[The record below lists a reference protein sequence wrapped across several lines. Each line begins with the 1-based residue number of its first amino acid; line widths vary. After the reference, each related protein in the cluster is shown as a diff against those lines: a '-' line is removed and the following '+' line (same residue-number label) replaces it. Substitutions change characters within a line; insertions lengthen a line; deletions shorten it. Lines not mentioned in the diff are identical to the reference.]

1 MWTQPPLVKDP
12 DSTFDVFF
20 VAFCPTFV
28 PFWSKKKTYSRA
40 RALFLSVW
48 HSAYSSVD
56 EALVIVKSDFISD
69 LIPPVFVAKLWRFID
84 SATRGSGLNL

>member
-1 MWTQPPLVKDP
+1 MRV
-12 DSTFDVFF
+12 
-20 VAFCPTFV
+20 
-28 PFWSKKKTYSRA
+28 
-40 RALFLSVW
+40 LSSYPSGIAPIVRLTT
-48 HSAYSSVD
+48 D